1 MTLRTLNY
9 GNYGI
14 FLVMQDFVHQPFE
27 GLLYYKGT
35 IGFPLKGSIK
45 CLEFPKIRGILF
57 WGPYN
62 KDPTILGVLY

>member
-1 MTLRTLNY
+1 MGSGFKVFLR
-9 GNYGI
+9 I
-14 FLVMQDFVHQPFE
+14 WEQPFE

-62 KDPTILGVLY
+62 KDPTMLGVLC